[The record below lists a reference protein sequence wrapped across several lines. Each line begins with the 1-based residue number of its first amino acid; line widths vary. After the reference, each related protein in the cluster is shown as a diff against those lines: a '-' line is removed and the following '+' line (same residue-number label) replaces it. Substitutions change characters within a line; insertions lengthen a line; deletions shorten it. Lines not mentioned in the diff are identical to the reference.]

1 MAYLSKGTIVQ
12 INDSPVVQIEEVS
25 NVSVTRNKE
34 TIDVTHL
41 VSAAKEFLTGFGEA
55 SVSFEMNYQPGDATN
70 DRLVTAYDGDETIAV
85 SILFPQVSPQVT
97 MTFNALVESLGE
109 VAAVGDKL
117 SRSVTLKVSGAVTE
131 S

>member
-1 MAYLSKGTIVQ
+1 M
-12 INDSPVVQIEEVS
+12 
-25 NVSVTRNKE
+25 
-34 TIDVTHL
+34 
-41 VSAAKEFLTGFGEA
+41 
-55 SVSFEMNYQPGDATN
+55 
-70 DRLVTAYDGDETIAV
+70 TAYDGDETIAV